1 MTSSK
6 KPSLHDEV
14 QLWELLEQLDL
25 DEAEVSLDADAL
37 MALAADVDAFNATVT
52 HDDARSERLV
62 RAGPIPIAAADL
74 VAGNYDAVSDQDPT
88 LIALKNRA
96 AAIARAQRPIEA
108 MGLRSW
114 VGTCIAALSLSL
126 AGFSTVYALAP
137 FSLDTVAT
145 GASSD
150 SALTY
155 QLSESSLY
163 GTQSVWDFETIE

>member
-6 KPSLHDEV
+6 KPSLYEEE

-25 DEAEVSLDADAL
+25 DAAEVSLDADAL
-37 MALAADVDAFNATVT
+37 MALAAEVDAFNSKIT
-52 HDDARSERLV
+52 HDEARIERTQRTGLI
-62 RAGPIPIAAADL
+62 AIAAADL
-74 VAGNYDAVSDQDPT
+74 VASDHDAMDDEDPT
-88 LIALKNRA
+88 LVALKNSA
-96 AAIARAQRPIEA
+96 AAIVRDQKLGNT
-108 MGLRSW
+108 MSLRSW

-137 FSLDTVAT
+137 FSIDTVAT
-145 GASSD
+145 GASSVT
-150 SALTY
+150 ALTY

>member
-6 KPSLHDEV
+6 KPSLHDEE

-37 MALAADVDAFNATVT
+37 MALAAEVDAFNNSIT
-52 HDDARSERLV
+52 HDETRSERFQH
-62 RAGPIPIAAADL
+62 AGLIAIAAADL
-74 VAGNYDAVSDQDPT
+74 VASDHDAMDDENPT
-88 LIALKNRA
+88 LVALKNSA
-96 AAIARAQRPIEA
+96 AAIVRDQKLSNT
-108 MGLRSW
+108 MSLRSW

-137 FSLDTVAT
+137 FSIDTVAT
-145 GASSD
+145 GTSSD
-150 SALTY
+150 TALTY